1 MKPFCGKRFHLSYG
15 FLGTLFLL
23 WVILQNGFAQ
33 PDAADQ
39 KGLQIQ
45 LGEVTFR
52 LREIESK
59 PDSITLLELHVPV
72 LNRSRKDVVPA
83 NTITVVA
90 TAKEVQAL
98 EGKLLSRDD
107 FGAIEGTLNAPLPP
121 STGRVV
127 VLGLPLPREKAASVT
142 LLVQINPPHGE
153 QKEVIWQ
160 GQ

>member
-1 MKPFCGKRFHLSYG
+1 MKPLRGKRFHLSYG
-15 FLGTLFLL
+15 FLGAFFLL
-23 WVILQNGFAQ
+23 WVTLQNGYTQ
-33 PDAADQ
+33 PAAPDQ

-59 PDSITLLELHVPV
+59 PGSITLLELHVPV
-72 LNRSRKDVVPA
+72 LNRSRKDVIPA
-83 NTITVVA
+83 HAVTVVA
-90 TAKEVQAL
+90 TVKEVQTL
-98 EGKLLSRDD
+98 GGKLLSRDD

-121 STGRVV
+121 STGRVI

-142 LLVQINPPHGE
+142 LSVQINPPHGE